1 MKLALVIVAAMA
13 TPVFA
18 QPNPP
23 APDLPVTPQPQLPG
37 VPVQPDFGSGSGSGS
52 GSGAG
57 SGSSGPITLQ
67 LPPDIGM
74 PEVRAVASPTI
85 VKLGATFTLFVT
97 ASYGDGVEVNLR
109 DRFELGSAFEIKPDK
124 HDVEDRIENG
134 KHVREWQFQVIAWEV
149 GDLRIPPI
157 PVTFTYAG
165 KAAQIGTNPAPIRV
179 YGLLGDADDVKQL
192 RGAAPPTPLLSRDWF
207 WLWVAGGA
215 LVFVII
221 VIALLIW
228 RARRRRRRPVRLTGG
243 AILVPRMKMDT
254 PGARALER
262 LLAIE
267 KSGVLDRDDDRKHGY
282 QQMVEVIREYLGA
295 RYRVATYDLTTF
307 ELMKKLA
314 PVAPADERTLVE
326 GWLEKCDIV
335 KYGGL
340 RATVE
345 TAHAVLDHARELI
358 VATQPAIVAE
368 VAA

>member
-1 MKLALVIVAAMA
+1 MKLAVVITIVALA

-37 VPVQPDFGSGSGSGS
+37 PPTQPGS

-74 PEVRAVASPTI
+74 PEVRAVASPTV
-85 VKLGATFTLFVT
+85 VKLGAPFTLFVT
-97 ASYGDGVEVNLR
+97 ASYQEGVEVNLR
-109 DRFELGSAFEIKPDK
+109 DKFELGSAFEIKPDK

-149 GDLRIPPI
+149 GDLRIPPV

-165 KAAQIGTNPAPIRV
+165 KAAQIGTNAAPIRV
-179 YGLLGDADDVKQL
+179 YGLLGDTDDTKQL
-192 RGAAPPTPLLSRDWF
+192 RGAAPPTPLLSRDLF
-207 WLWVAGGA
+207 WLWIGGGA
-215 LVFVII
+215 ALV
-221 VIALLIW
+221 VIAVVWLLIW

-243 AILVPRMKMDT
+243 AILVPRTRMDT
-254 PGARALER
+254 PSSRALER

-267 KSGVLDRDDDRKHGY
+267 KSGVLDRDDDRKRGY
-282 QQMVEVIREYLGA
+282 QEMVEVIREYLGA

-307 ELMKKLA
+307 ELMNKLA
-314 PVAPADERTLVE
+314 AVAPADERVLVE
-326 GWLEKCDIV
+326 AWLETCDIV

-340 RATVE
+340 RATAE
-345 TAHAVLDHARELI
+345 TAHGVLDHARELI
-358 VATQPAIVAE
+358 VATQPVAVE
-368 VAA
+368 AAA

>member
-1 MKLALVIVAAMA
+1 MRLALVTVAALA

-37 VPVQPDFGSGSGSGS
+37 PPTQPGS

-67 LPPDIGM
+67 LPPEIGM

-109 DRFELGSAFEIKPDK
+109 DKFELGSAFEIKPDK

-134 KHVREWQFQVIAWEV
+134 KHVREWQFQVIAWDV

-179 YGLLGDADDVKQL
+179 YGLLGDTDDVKQL

-215 LVFVII
+215 VLFVIAS
-221 VIALLIW
+221 VWLLIW

-267 KSGVLDRDDDRKHGY
+267 KSGVLDRDDDRKRGY

-307 ELMKKLA
+307 ELIKKLA
-314 PVAPADERTLVE
+314 PVAPADERLVVE
-326 GWLEKCDIV
+326 AWLEKCDIV

-345 TAHAVLDHARELI
+345 TAHAVLDNARELI
-358 VATQPAIVAE
+358 VATQPIVTAE